1 MNQCHLERGD
11 PGYKSRPEALMVELT
26 DEVALD
32 AILNGWHE
40 EWPMPNR
47 PITVPVP
54 VPPAPLRDILR
65 LALEDEGYLP

>member
-1 MNQCHLERGD
+1 
-11 PGYKSRPEALMVELT
+11 MVELT

-54 VPPAPLRDILR
+54 VPPVPLRDILR